1 MIKLRLLSFSCN
13 TEIILLR
20 KDKSAD
26 AGVSAQYT
34 GMGSTHGAGSALAT
48 ASCVR
53 PPTSFDLHRH
63 VCPGPHTSIIVG
75 ALFSRPLPARVLH
88 QVALQLCRARTA
100 MSVSPSAQT

>member
-34 GMGSTHGAGSALAT
+34 GMGSTH
-48 ASCVR
+48 
-53 PPTSFDLHRH
+53 
-63 VCPGPHTSIIVG
+63 IVG
-75 ALFSRPLPARVLH
+75 GGGAAVDLRIWWAVVGI
-88 QVALQLCRARTA
+88 QA
-100 MSVSPSAQT
+100 SP